1 MNNKQIVIFG
11 DTIFSEELKNIIS
24 LECGNDKVIAFTI
37 DSKYKKSEEFC
48 GLPIYPFEQLEQ
60 YIDVTNTEIL
70 LTIGYNNMNQLR
82 KVKYEE
88 CKSRGFMVHTYI
100 SQKAIVYSD
109 KIGEGCIIMPGVY
122 IGPFCMLGNCNIIKA
137 CCSLPHHINI
147 GNFNWI
153 AGGCSYGGDVLQG
166 NNCFVGIGSTI
177 RNGISIADKTFVGAH
192 SYLSSDSIYEGAYVG
207 SPAKIISGKKS
218 VEIITRV

>member
-1 MNNKQIVIFG
+1 MNNKKIVIFG
-11 DTIFSEELKNIIS
+11 DTMFSEELKNIIS
-24 LECGNDKVIAFTI
+24 LECGNDKVIAFSI

-82 KVKYEE
+82 KIKYEE

-122 IGPFCMLGNCNIIKA
+122 IGPFTTLGICNVIRSG
-137 CCSLPHHINI
+137 CVLSHHEKI
-147 GNFNWI
+147 GDFNWI
-153 AGGCSYGGDVLQG
+153 ADGCTYGGRVVQD
-166 NNCFVGIGSTI
+166 NNCFVGLGSTI
-177 RNGISIADKTFVGAH
+177 RNSVSIADQTFIGAH
-192 SYLSSDSIYEGAYVG
+192 SYLSSNTMKEGVYIG
-207 SPAKIISGKKS
+207 NPAKIKPNTTSHN
-218 VEIITRV
+218 IINRV

>member
-1 MNNKQIVIFG
+1 MNNKKIVIFG
-11 DTIFSEELKNIIS
+11 DTMFSAELMNIVS
-24 LECGNDKVIAFTI
+24 QECGNDKVIAFSI
-37 DSKYKKSEEFC
+37 DSKYKKTEEFC
-48 GLPIYPFEQLEQ
+48 GLPMYPFEQLEQ

-109 KIGEGCIIMPGVY
+109 DIGEGCIIMPGAY
-122 IGPFCMLGNCNIIKA
+122 IGPISTLGVGNVIRSGCVL
-137 CCSLPHHINI
+137 SHHETI
-147 GNFNWI
+147 GDFNWI
-153 AGGCSYGGDVLQG
+153 ADNCTLGGKVDQG
-166 NNCFVGIGSTI
+166 SNCFLGLGSTI
-177 RNGISIADKTFVGAH
+177 RNEISIADKTFVGAH

>member
-1 MNNKQIVIFG
+1 MNKKQIVLYG
-11 DTIFSEELKNIIS
+11 DTMFSAELMKIIS
-24 LECGNDKVIAFTI
+24 LEYGNDKVIAFTI

-48 GLPIYPFEQLEQ
+48 GLPMYPFEQLEH
-60 YIDVTNTEIL
+60 YIDVSNSEIL

-82 KVKYEE
+82 EVKYEE
-88 CKSRGFMVHTYI
+88 CKSRGFMVHKYI
-100 SQKAIVYSD
+100 SKQAIVYSD

-137 CCSLPHHINI
+137 SCSLPHHITL

-166 NNCFVGIGSTI
+166 NNCFVGLGSTI
-177 RNGISIADKTFVGAH
+177 RNGISIADKTFIGAH
-192 SYLSSDSIYEGAYVG
+192 SYLSSNTIDEGVYIG
-207 SPAKIISGKKS
+207 NPAKFFTGKTS
-218 VEIITRV
+218 REIIERV